1 MVEIGKSFPDRIVG
15 ESNDLANFM
24 SMTGVQGA
32 AGCTLLV
39 FLLNY
44 SYTCSLNEWNVTIM
58 LLLNYSQEQKIK
70 QIMSLG
76 MTLFADIQN
85 IQKVGIPIYLGK
97 L

>member
-32 AGCTLLV
+32 AMCTLLV

-44 SYTCSLNEWNVTIM
+44 SYTCSLNEWIVTIL
-58 LLLNYSQEQKIK
+58 LLLNYSQEQKIIK
-70 QIMSLG
+70 QITSLR
-76 MTLFADIQN
+76 MTLFAAIKN
-85 IQKVGIPIYLGK
+85 I
-97 L
+97 

>member
-32 AGCTLLV
+32 AVCTLLV
-39 FLLNY
+39 FY
-44 SYTCSLNEWNVTIM
+44 WIITTYGIWMNETIMTIM
-58 LLLNYSQEQKIK
+58 LLPNYSQEQKIK
-70 QIMSLG
+70 QIIYVIENETICWYVLKSWEM
-76 MTLFADIQN
+76 
-85 IQKVGIPIYLGK
+85 YLGK